1 MFSGL
6 SNYLKK
12 ILPKR
17 LFYRALLIV
26 AIPVLVLQL
35 VITIVFF
42 DSLWIKTNKGMTRT
56 LVNEI
61 STFIEAY
68 ESEQENKQELL
79 DLFSIFLD
87 LNIEFT
93 NNEKLQNTDTE
104 RWFSPIDRTLRRELK
119 SKFGLNEYWFDTT
132 SYKELIDLR
141 IKYEDGYFKFLVPK
155 DRVASSSARIFA
167 LWITVPAIIMVI
179 ISLIFLKNQT
189 RPITNLARAAER
201 FGKGENI
208 EEFKPS
214 GALEIRQAG
223 HEFDKMRKRI
233 ERHINQRTEM
243 LSGISHDLRTPL
255 TRMKLQLAFIKD
267 KETVNK
273 LTEDINEMEKMLN
286 EYLQFTS
293 SSYVEKDEM
302 FNLSELISEV
312 IEKYNNENIS
322 QNLFNGVNNAFAEKA
337 GDGVNILTKEVDT
350 LPNIAKNYS
359 EENVSWVAVGDEN
372 YGEGSS
378 REHAAMEPRFR
389 GCKVVLVKSFARIH
403 EANLKKQGILPL
415 VFEDKNDY
423 EKIEQFDKMTI
434 GSLKDIAVDTP
445 VEIILEK
452 ENGETETIEANHSL
466 SEDQIAWFFAGSAL
480 NYIKSK

>member
-6 SNYLKK
+6 SSFFKN

-26 AIPVLVLQL
+26 AVPVLVLQL

-42 DSLWIKTNKGMTRT
+42 DSLWIKTNKGMTRA

-61 STFIEAY
+61 NLFVEAY
-68 ESEQENKQELL
+68 DNEKTNKHELKN
-79 DLFSIFLD
+79 LFSLFID
-87 LNIEFT
+87 LNIELIK
-93 NNEKLQNTDTE
+93 NKNIENRYIE

-119 SKFGLNEYWFDTT
+119 SKFSPGEFWFNTT

-155 DRVASSSARIFA
+155 DRVTSSSARIFA
-167 LWITVPAIIMVI
+167 IWITVPAIIMVI

-201 FGKGENI
+201 FGKGEEI
-208 EEFKPS
+208 DEFKPS

-233 ERHINQRTEM
+233 LRHLNQRTEM

-255 TRMKLQLAFIKD
+255 TRMKLQIAFIKD
-267 KETVNK
+267 KDLATK
-273 LTEDINEMEKMLN
+273 LAEDINEMEKMLN

-302 FNLSELISEV
+302 FNLSELIKEIV
-312 IEKYNNENIS
+312 IKYNNENIKK
-322 QNLFNGVNNAFAEKA
+322 NLLPRIYINGRKNLIKRGLNNIIDNALKYGNKVEIKLSKENSNLLITIDD
-337 GDGVNILTKEVDT
+337 DGSGIPKKE
-350 LPNIAKNYS
+350 Y
-359 EENVSWVAVGDEN
+359 ENVFKPFYKIDKGRAETKSSVGLGLSIASDIIRSHGGN
-372 YGEGSS
+372 I
-378 REHAAMEPRFR
+378 
-389 GCKVVLVKSFARIH
+389 VL
-403 EANLKKQGILPL
+403 
-415 VFEDKNDY
+415 D
-423 EKIEQFDKMTI
+423 
-434 GSLKDIAVDTP
+434 
-445 VEIILEK
+445 
-452 ENGETETIEANHSL
+452 
-466 SEDQIAWFFAGSAL
+466 
-480 NYIKSK
+480 KSKMNGLSVKISLPV